1 MIFLQNITLAYG
13 INMAEEKYDREEE
26 IKQGYPN
33 AIEVKSTVKEAGE
46 AVAKLNEDTE
56 KIYYNLER
64 GVYEMNDLKFT
75 TAGEYMSDVEKNLEL
90 EVKEMS
96 NDEIVLTV
104 VEENKVDKAIDRMYI
119 ENQQDL
125 FDSETWN
132 WSGLR

>member
-1 MIFLQNITLAYG
+1 MKTFKKFCVEAKFNLA
-13 INMAEEKYDREEE
+13 K
-26 IKQGYPN
+26 
-33 AIEVKSTVKEAGE
+33 EV
-46 AVAKLNEDTE
+46 
-56 KIYYNLER
+56 
-64 GVYEMNDLKFT
+64 
-75 TAGEYMSDVEKNLEL
+75 SDVEKNLEL

>member
-1 MIFLQNITLAYG
+1 LQNITLAYG

-33 AIEVKSTVKEAGE
+33 AIEVKSTVKEAVE

-64 GVYEMNDLKFT
+64 GVYEMS
-75 TAGEYMSDVEKNLEL
+75 EEKNLEL
-90 EVKEMS
+90 EVVESSDGEVKFK
-96 NDEIVLTV
+96 V
-104 VEENKVDKAIDRMYI
+104 VEEDKVDKAIERMYI
-119 ENQQDL
+119 ESQQDL

>member
-1 MIFLQNITLAYG
+1 
-13 INMAEEKYDREEE
+13 MAEEKYDREEE

-90 EVKEMS
+90 EVVESSDGEVKFK
-96 NDEIVLTV
+96 V
-104 VEENKVDKAIDRMYI
+104 VEEDKVDKAIERMYI
-119 ENQQDL
+119 ESQQDL

>member
-1 MIFLQNITLAYG
+1 
-13 INMAEEKYDREEE
+13 MAEEKYDREEE

-46 AVAKLNEDTE
+46 AVAKLNEDAD

-90 EVKEMS
+90 EVKKMS

-119 ENQQDL
+119 ESQQDL

>member
-1 MIFLQNITLAYG
+1 
-13 INMAEEKYDREEE
+13 
-26 IKQGYPN
+26 
-33 AIEVKSTVKEAGE
+33 
-46 AVAKLNEDTE
+46 
-56 KIYYNLER
+56 
-64 GVYEMNDLKFT
+64 MNDLKFT

-90 EVKEMS
+90 EVKEMA

-119 ENQQDL
+119 ESQQDL

>member
-1 MIFLQNITLAYG
+1 
-13 INMAEEKYDREEE
+13 MAEEKYDREEE

-46 AVAKLNEDTE
+46 AVAKLNEDTD

-90 EVKEMS
+90 EVKKMS

-119 ENQQDL
+119 ESQQDL

>member
-1 MIFLQNITLAYG
+1 
-13 INMAEEKYDREEE
+13 MAEEKYDREEE

>member
-1 MIFLQNITLAYG
+1 
-13 INMAEEKYDREEE
+13 MAEEKYDREEE

-64 GVYEMNDLKFT
+64 GVYEMS
-75 TAGEYMSDVEKNLEL
+75 EEKNLEL
-90 EVKEMS
+90 EVVES
-96 NDEIVLTV
+96 SDGEVTFRV
-104 VEENKVDKAIDRMYI
+104 VEEDKVDKAIERMYI
-119 ENQQDL
+119 EGQQDL

>member
-1 MIFLQNITLAYG
+1 LQNITLAYG

-46 AVAKLNEDTE
+46 AVAKLNEDAD

-119 ENQQDL
+119 ESQQDL

>member
-1 MIFLQNITLAYG
+1 
-13 INMAEEKYDREEE
+13 MAEEKYDREEE

-90 EVKEMS
+90 EVKKMS

-119 ENQQDL
+119 ESQQDL

>member
-1 MIFLQNITLAYG
+1 
-13 INMAEEKYDREEE
+13 MAEEKYDREEE

-90 EVKEMS
+90 EGKKMS

-119 ENQQDL
+119 ESQQDL

>member
-1 MIFLQNITLAYG
+1 MQNITLAYG

>member
-1 MIFLQNITLAYG
+1 
-13 INMAEEKYDREEE
+13 MAEEKYDREEE

-90 EVKEMS
+90 EVKEMA

>member
-1 MIFLQNITLAYG
+1 
-13 INMAEEKYDREEE
+13 
-26 IKQGYPN
+26 
-33 AIEVKSTVKEAGE
+33 
-46 AVAKLNEDTE
+46 
-56 KIYYNLER
+56 
-64 GVYEMNDLKFT
+64 MNDLKFT

-119 ENQQDL
+119 ESQQDL

>member
-1 MIFLQNITLAYG
+1 MIFSQNITLAYG
-13 INMAEEKYDREEE
+13 INHGRRKIRLEEE

-104 VEENKVDKAIDRMYI
+104 VEENKVDK
-119 ENQQDL
+119 N
-125 FDSETWN
+125 
-132 WSGLR
+132 

>member
-1 MIFLQNITLAYG
+1 
-13 INMAEEKYDREEE
+13 MAEEKYDREEE

-46 AVAKLNEDTE
+46 AVAKLNEDTD

-90 EVKEMS
+90 EVKEMA

-119 ENQQDL
+119 ESQQDL

>member
-1 MIFLQNITLAYG
+1 
-13 INMAEEKYDREEE
+13 MAEEKYDREEE

-46 AVAKLNEDTE
+46 AVAKLNKDNE

-90 EVKEMS
+90 EVKKMS

-119 ENQQDL
+119 ESQQDL